1 MASSKQTLAS
11 SLCMAAIF
19 FLLFF
24 THSFAIRPM
33 IPSPSPSPSFSVTPT
48 DQLTMKL
55 TSSPKDLEVE
65 RINNVE
71 EGCEGNNGEEEC
83 LMRRTLAA
91 HLDYIYTQKKNP

>member
-1 MASSKQTLAS
+1 MATSKQTLAS

-24 THSFAIRPM
+24 THSLAIRP
-33 IPSPSPSPSFSVTPT
+33 ILPSPSFSVTPT
-48 DQLTMKL
+48 DQLTMNL
-55 TSSPKDLEVE
+55 TSSLKDLEVE

-71 EGCEGNNGEEEC
+71 ESCEGNIGEEEC